1 MYRII
6 DFEKSSKR
14 MVIFK
19 KLIILLVYI
28 IMIPIII
35 YNSTLIIKSY
45 INPAEIPGFLGF
57 KSFVIISE
65 SMEPTI
71 MVGDAI
77 LVKEVAQEKLKV
89 NDIISFQDKD
99 FINTHRIV
107 EIIDDNGVKKYKTKG
122 DNNEKEDKNLVT
134 YNQIQGVCK
143 FRIKGFGKITEIVK
157 NKITLVML
165 LVVLVFIAFCQVRI
179 SKKKLAR
186 IEKRYEYNKERF
198 QQAMPSIKIE

>member
-1 MYRII
+1 MYRIN
-6 DFEKSSKR
+6 DFEKSSRR
-14 MVIFK
+14 MIIFK
-19 KLIILLVYI
+19 KLIMLLVYI

-35 YNSTLIIKSY
+35 YNLTLIIKSY
-45 INPAEIPGFLGF
+45 IHPSEIPDFLGF

-77 LVKEVAQEKLKV
+77 LVKEVKQEKLKV
-89 NDIISFQDKD
+89 NDIISFQDKN

-107 EIIDDNGVKKYKTKG
+107 EIIDDNGIKKYKTKG
-122 DNNEKEDKNLVT
+122 DNNEKEDKNLVA
-134 YNQIQGVCK
+134 YEQIQGVCQ

-157 NKITLVML
+157 NKMTLVVL
-165 LVVLVFIAFCQVRI
+165 LVVLVFISFCQVRI
-179 SKKKLAR
+179 NKKKLAR